1 MEEIYNDSVQEDVVE
16 DVTKTADDYTDTGL
30 KATKTNSR
38 KEKPV
43 KHNKVETHQ
52 MLSVS
57 IKNDLLSLIKDNMPQ
72 LRRSMQEMLD
82 EGDYK
87 GYAATMA
94 SLMKYG
100 APTLQSVNVDME
112 ESAQDS
118 ITKKL
123 ANLIKGGSITEDIE
137 E

>member
-57 IKNDLLSLIKDNMPQ
+57 IKNDLLTLIKDNMPQ
-72 LRRSMQEMLD
+72 LKRSMQAMLD
-82 EGDYK
+82 EGDFK

>member
-57 IKNDLLSLIKDNMPQ
+57 IKNDLLSLIKDNMPK
-72 LRRSMQEMLD
+72 LKRSMEAMLE
-82 EGDYK
+82 EGDFK

-137 E
+137 D

>member
-72 LRRSMQEMLD
+72 LKRSMQAMLD
-82 EGDYK
+82 EGDFK

>member
-57 IKNDLLSLIKDNMPQ
+57 IKNDLLELIKDNMPK
-72 LRRSMQEMLD
+72 LKRSMQAMLD
-82 EGDYK
+82 EGDFK

>member
-57 IKNDLLSLIKDNMPQ
+57 IKNDLLTLIKDNMPQ
-72 LRRSMQEMLD
+72 LRRSMQAMLD
-82 EGDYK
+82 EEDFK

>member
-72 LRRSMQEMLD
+72 LKRSMQAMLD

>member
-72 LRRSMQEMLD
+72 LKRSMQAMLD

-137 E
+137 D

>member
-57 IKNDLLSLIKDNMPQ
+57 IKNDLLTLIKDNMPQ
-72 LRRSMQEMLD
+72 LKRSMQAMLD